1 MYQPTYA
8 MTVDHAQAALEDGL
22 RAIATGQTHFDLSNV
37 SSFDSSTVAVLL
49 NWQRAA
55 GKGVIDLRFNL
66 PPNLMSL
73 IAVYG
78 VAELLNIDTAASSV
92 PHVTPVH

>member
-22 RAIATGQTHFDLSNV
+22 REIAAGQPHFDLSKV
-37 SSFDSSTVAVLL
+37 SSVDSSTVAVLL
-49 NWQRAA
+49 SWQRAA
-55 GKGVIDLRFNL
+55 EKASIDLRFNL
-66 PPNLMSL
+66 PPNLVSL

-78 VAELLNIDTAASSV
+78 VADLLKIGTAENVVQRTAFAQ
-92 PHVTPVH
+92 